1 MTTIFPILV
10 ILFVLFFFC
19 YCFYKYFCN
28 SENYS
33 SFSTTKIDIV
43 YTWVDNTPEFL
54 RELQTY
60 QTDFTPE
67 SHYRDND
74 ELKYSLRSVELF
86 APWVNH
92 IYIVL
97 KDGQFIP
104 WLDKN
109 NSRIT
114 IIYHSQIIPSKYLP
128 TFNSIVIESFLHH
141 IPGLSEY
148 YLYINDDILFWNP
161 ILPSDFFTPS
171 GKCIESESSRIEE
184 NPFIEISFESDTVNY
199 IPPQKYDFMTMMFW
213 NAKLIES
220 FFNIPVSEQRLVQHV
235 PSPHRKSIQFE
246 LDDFL
251 QTISTNPFQN
261 IYEMSNLCK
270 FRSNINV
277 SRISIF
283 KKYFSIFKD
292 MSVIQKGD
300 FNSVMIEL
308 THLHSC
314 ESQIRELEHNE
325 VIKYVNIQNNIEYND
340 IGAETNG
347 LTDLKRIQILL
358 LEKFP
363 KPSSF
368 EQEVLVF
375 S

>member
-1 MTTIFPILV
+1 MTIILCILV
-10 ILFVLFFFC
+10 LLFVFFICFC
-19 YCFYKYFCN
+19 KYFCN

-33 SFSTTKIDIV
+33 SYFSTTKVDIV
-43 YTWVDNTPEFL
+43 YTWVDNSPEFL
-54 RELQTY
+54 KELQTY
-60 QTDFTPE
+60 QMDFIPE

-92 IYIVL
+92 IYIVV

-104 WLDKN
+104 WLDKSN
-109 NSRIT
+109 PRIT

-128 TFNSIVIESFLHH
+128 TFNSIVIESFLHY

-161 ILPSDFFTPS
+161 VLPSNFFTPS

-184 NPFIEISFESDTVNY
+184 DPFVEVFFENGIVQY
-199 IPPQKYDFMTMMFW
+199 APPQKYNFMTMMLW

-220 FFNIPVSEQRLVQHV
+220 FFNIPVSEQRLVHHV

-246 LDDFL
+246 LDYFL
-251 QTISTNPFQN
+251 QTISINSFEEENT
-261 IYEMSNLCK
+261 YEISNLCK
-270 FRSNINV
+270 FRSNINIA
-277 SRISIF
+277 RISIF
-283 KKYFSIFKD
+283 KKYFSIFQD

-300 FNSVMIEL
+300 FDSVMIEL

-314 ESQIRELEHNE
+314 ENQIRELENSKN
-325 VIKYVNIQNNIEYND
+325 IKYVNIQNNIEYND

-363 KPSSF
+363 NPSSF